1 MVSGVV
7 FLFSPKLFS
16 TMASAAQFIRGANED
31 ANDEE
36 MELRAYRRLQAAE
49 QSTVVTKEIT
59 FAPLEEDEDGL
70 DAAEKA
76 LRAQRRTQLVATLA
90 KTKKGWAWDETLDM
104 SGAESVATL
113 MQNPDNDL
121 KREVIFYNQALV
133 RRCAARAGRGAVP
146 SAPPGLTFLPR
157 SLACSAVPLPRCR
170 ALWCRCRRSPPL
182 RSARSSA
189 G

>member
-1 MVSGVV
+1 
-7 FLFSPKLFS
+7 
-16 TMASAAQFIRGANED
+16 MASAAQFIRGANED

-76 LRAQRRTQLVATLA
+76 LRKQRRTQLVATLE

-104 SGAESVATL
+104 SGAETVATL

-133 RRCAARAGRGAVP
+133 RVVELRAARP
-146 SAPPGLTFLPR
+146 SCCFVCSLRLGSHSPPL
-157 SLACSAVPLPRCR
+157 SLACSAVLLRSLTPLPRCR
-170 ALWCRCRRSPPL
+170 AAALRRCAALGPARADQARR
-182 RSARSSA
+182 
-189 G
+189 GGHKV